1 MNTRTIKQVLMM
13 LICGI
18 TVSTNAMAMYAPSI
32 GRFCSRDPIGFDG
45 SPYHLYEVFG
55 SQPLVNVDPTGEIT
69 SDAFVGGVLSLI
81 DNFSPR
87 GGVRQCFR
95 TCTRVGGI
103 GCVCV
108 TLCFEATVQQCCV
121 VDTACCPSFTARK
134 ICNVNRV
141 EVDIGL
147 FECTSL
153 GGRGWAV
160 PPFPAFQPAASPALK
175 RPGSAI
181 GGISGTSCPK
191 EGHSGSVCITAS
203 AGFSTWTYGARGC
216 YDFGSGNTTI
226 DAGLGV
232 GVGTGVSGG
241 GAYTYTMC
249 GPKMGCCN

>member
-1 MNTRTIKQVLMM
+1 MKKRDRRKRQTI
-13 LICGI
+13 
-18 TVSTNAMAMYAPSI
+18 
-32 GRFCSRDPIGFDG
+32 
-45 SPYHLYEVFG
+45 
-55 SQPLVNVDPTGEIT
+55 
-69 SDAFVGGVLSLI
+69 
-81 DNFSPR
+81 
-87 GGVRQCFR
+87 
-95 TCTRVGGI
+95 
-103 GCVCV
+103 
-108 TLCFEATVQQCCV
+108 
-121 VDTACCPSFTARK
+121 TAQAASKLAS
-134 ICNVNRV
+134 
-141 EVDIGL
+141 IGL